1 MVNNDSFF
9 SFQYFKYYDVQRVG
23 ASGQKHIVPRYIIVY
38 VDTWVVKS
46 ARRGD
51 RLNCCIVSIVFIGIS
66 TKIILSNSRTISIQ
80 GD

>member
-1 MVNNDSFF
+1 MVNDDSFF
-9 SFQYFKYYDVQRVG
+9 SLQYFKYYDVQRVG

-51 RLNCCIVSIVFIGIS
+51 RLNCCMYTHCVHWNF
-66 TKIILSNSRTISIQ
+66 NENYTIKFSYH
-80 GD
+80 